1 MNKIPLRLKNVSQIV
16 GSEKLGLL
24 VLVDEKEEWQLAI
37 PCDEAMLQ
45 QFELRLSRVPVMGL
59 FLPEV
64 LWQIIS
70 SQTDA
75 HYEVLI
81 NDLIEEQY
89 RAILLNVDTSE
100 QISIRASDAI
110 LLSYISKI
118 PLFIEEKLMER
129 QSVPYVRSQNGMSS
143 RMAMPVNTISNKM
156 LKEALDKAVGDEN
169 YELASHLRD
178 EMRRRNLL

>member
-1 MNKIPLRLKNVSQIV
+1 MNKVPLHFKNISQII

-24 VLVDEKEEWQLAI
+24 VLVDEKEQWQLAI

-45 QFELRLSRVPVMGL
+45 QFELRVSKVPVMNL
-59 FLPEV
+59 MLPEV
-64 LWQIIS
+64 LWQMIS

-75 HYEVLI
+75 HFEVLI

-89 RAILLNVDTSE
+89 RAILLNVDTLE
-100 QISIRASDAI
+100 QVSIRASDAI
-110 LLSYISKI
+110 LLSFISKI
-118 PLFIEEKLMER
+118 PLYIEEKLMNR
-129 QSVPYVRSQNGMSS
+129 QSVPYHRSSES
-143 RMAMPVNTISNKM
+143 MAMPLNAISNRM
-156 LKEALDKAVGDEN
+156 LKEALDKAVEDEN